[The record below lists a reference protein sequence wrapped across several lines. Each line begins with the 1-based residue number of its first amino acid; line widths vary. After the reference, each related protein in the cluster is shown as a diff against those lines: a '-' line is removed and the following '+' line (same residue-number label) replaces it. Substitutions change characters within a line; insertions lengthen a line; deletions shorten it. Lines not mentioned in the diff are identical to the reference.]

1 MSNDKE
7 RYVVID
13 TNVVEK
19 AGANA
24 AILYSKLCEWHSMNK
39 ECGFERYDFSSMK
52 NIQTLIPCFTFDQIR
67 FALKKLKEIGFVDYG
82 CKQNIRLSP
91 KRNVSEISQILKSQL
106 FYKNEIQQIKDNPLL

>member
-13 TNVVEK
+13 SNVVEK

-24 AILYSKLCEWHSMNK
+24 AILYSKLCEWHLVNK

-52 NIQTLIPCFTFDQIR
+52 NIQKLAPYFTYEQIR
-67 FALKKLKEIGFVDYG
+67 FALKKLKEAGFVDYG
-82 CKQNIRLSP
+82 CQQNILLSP
-91 KRNVSEISQILKSQL
+91 KRNVSEITQILKSQIL
-106 FYKNEIQQIKDNPLL
+106 FRNEIQQIKDNPLL